1 MSTIV
6 FLTGI
11 ILGALCIFFG
21 KRRNSAVLLS
31 CGALLGLGICA
42 WYFYSMSST
51 FRQSKART
59 GAENQFH
66 AEAYALAMALKETSG
81 EKGGKTLILGV
92 RTPEEMDSYIAILR
106 ENGVENTEYVQVFEN
121 LPIGV
126 PTNTRLK
133 RIRSAMEQVPD
144 ARIIVAMGPG
154 VLLNK
159 DCSRLFGKEKK
170 AVQTGSTVDG
180 ELWEKGIIAAHVKVK
195 RSVSQSDLSGNP
207 EKAALQGYEI
217 IRP

>member
-1 MSTIV
+1 MSTIA

-126 PTNTRLK
+126 PSNTRLK

-154 VLLNK
+154 VILSA
-159 DCSRLFGKEKK
+159 DCSRLFEKGKK
-170 AVQTGSTVDG
+170 AIQCGSKVDSK
-180 ELWEKGIIAAHVKVK
+180 LWESGLIAAHIKPK
-195 RSVSQSDLSGNP
+195 GSFSQSDLSGNP
-207 EKAALQGYEI
+207 EKAALQGYDI
-217 IRP
+217 IKP

>member
-42 WYFYSMSST
+42 WYFYTMSST

-66 AEAYALAMALKETSG
+66 AEAYALAAALKETAGGS
-81 EKGGKTLILGV
+81 GGKILILGV
-92 RTPEEMDSYIAILR
+92 TAPEEMDPYIAILR
-106 ENGVENTEYVQVFEN
+106 ENGVENTEYVQVFETV
-121 LPIGV
+121 PIGV
-126 PTNTRLK
+126 PPNTRLK

-154 VLLNK
+154 VILSA
-159 DCSRLFGKEKK
+159 DCSRLFEKGKK
-170 AVQTGSTVDG
+170 AIQCGSKVDSK
-180 ELWEKGIIAAHVKVK
+180 LWESGLIAAHIKPK
-195 RSVSQSDLSGNP
+195 GSFSQSDLSGNP
-207 EKAALQGYEI
+207 EKAALQGYDI
-217 IRP
+217 IKP

>member
-66 AEAYALAMALKETSG
+66 AEAYALAAALKETAGGS
-81 EKGGKTLILGV
+81 GGKILILGV
-92 RTPEEMDSYIAILR
+92 TAPEEMDPYIAILR
-106 ENGVENTEYVQVFEN
+106 ENGVENTEYVQVFETV
-121 LPIGV
+121 PIGV
-126 PTNTRLK
+126 PPNTRLK

-154 VLLNK
+154 VILSA
-159 DCSRLFGKEKK
+159 DCSRLFEKGKK
-170 AVQTGSTVDG
+170 AIQCGSKVDSK
-180 ELWEKGIIAAHVKVK
+180 LWESGLIAAHIKPK
-195 RSVSQSDLSGNP
+195 GSFSQSDLSGNP
-207 EKAALQGYEI
+207 EKAALQGYDI
-217 IRP
+217 IKP